1 MVGWAARIQ
10 KLIDR
15 IGRDLTHRAFT
26 KSGPAYNPVL
36 TPVNATVRG
45 AVFDFAADE
54 IDGTI
59 IQQYDKVMWVAVSGT
74 PISRVDKM
82 VDGTTEYSIVSLE
95 EVTPGDT
102 ELLYIIHAR
111 A

>member
-15 IGRDLTHRAFT
+15 IGRDLTHRTFT
-26 KSGPAYNPVL
+26 KSGPSYNPVL
-36 TPVNATVRG
+36 VAVNTTVRG

-59 IQQYDKVMWVAVSGT
+59 IQQHDKQIWVAAVLFT
-74 PISRVDKM
+74 ISRADKI

-95 EVTPGDT
+95 EVKPGDAT
-102 ELLYIIHAR
+102 LLYMIHAR